1 MMSPEAAVAVP
12 FGCAGFVVG
21 LVRGLLDAGRVLRR
35 KAQNAPAA
43 LSRLAEG
50 FSSAWDTAAMW
61 LALRGVRM
69 PAWHRPRHGQHCA
82 RHHPPAVAVARPA
95 LPAPVPCPPFGPA
108 ARPATPAPVL
118 TGCSPAE
125 LTVDLGYPVA
135 RAGGHLGTEPTWE
148 RL

>member
-1 MMSPEAAVAVP
+1 VSRDLLTIGACTAASILMAY
-12 FGCAGFVVG
+12 G
-21 LVRGLLDAGRVLRR
+21 LVDAGRVLRR
-35 KAQNAPAA
+35 NAQNAPAA
-43 LSRLAEG
+43 LSCLAEG
-50 FSSAWDTAAMW
+50 FISAWDSAAMW

-95 LPAPVPCPPFGPA
+95 FLPAPVPRPPFAPA
-108 ARPATPAPVL
+108 PEPASPAPVL